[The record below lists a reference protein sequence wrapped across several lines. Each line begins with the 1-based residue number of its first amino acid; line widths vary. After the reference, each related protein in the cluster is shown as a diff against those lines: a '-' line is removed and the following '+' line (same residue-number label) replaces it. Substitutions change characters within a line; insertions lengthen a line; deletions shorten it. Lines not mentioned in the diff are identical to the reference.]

1 MENIKYQEYLQ
12 SLGKSLGLNLT
23 YDENNVCEIIVN
35 NNDVVDVVANPENH
49 NLILSSVIAPDL
61 PDPVS
66 YSVIIDL
73 LDLALGPVL
82 TQGGN
87 CPVVGRDPE
96 NGMLVLYQVCTE
108 EFIDNGFIHDIFMD
122 FFKFKVSLSQHIENN
137 ADPRRASMKAA
148 GIISA

>member
-1 MENIKYQEYLQ
+1 MENLKYQEYIQL
-12 SLGKSLGLNLT
+12 LGKNLGLDLSF
-23 YDENNVCEIIVN
+23 DENNVCEILVN
-35 NNDVVDVVANPENH
+35 SNDVVDIVANPDDH

-66 YSVIIDL
+66 YSVIIDI

-82 TQGGN
+82 TRGGN

-108 EFIDNGFIHDIFMD
+108 AFIDNGFLPDIFMD
-122 FFKFKVSLSQHIENN
+122 FFKFKLSISQHLEKN
-137 ADPRRASMKAA
+137 AAKESSDKPAWIVTA
-148 GIISA
+148 